1 MKNLIHSFV
10 FAAIAVF
17 MSAMS
22 AKAQSGPFTEDDLK
36 LMVAT
41 VNMQLGVP
49 DMLKT
54 EHFAPLK
61 GGDASN
67 KFAQANGLKT
77 ASISGRYTFVPRG
90 SKINKAGNPKD
101 TTMTV
106 LLADANKLMGRAYAG
121 TNMVFLYGYD
131 KIKQTFLFI
140 TKYEDTGAVVAQ
152 AQQAPTI
159 PTPQPSAQPVPVQQ
173 LTPAQQAFMDQV
185 AYAMKGGAILDRS
198 VAQDGH
204 GHMTVKDSLGRITT
218 FDVTAGTV
226 LYSSNPS
233 LAPATGV
240 SGPAVGQ
247 PYGATAQQPMMVPS
261 QNAYVALT
269 NFGSG
274 AVPNDPNAIGFW
286 SQRYTYADGTVV
298 EYTRGSKTNGEWQ
311 AKKPEAEPK
320 WEKVHM
326 GRNDALV
333 ITSNDSIYVH
343 DPRSTTFR
351 KIDGR
356 YDLETNAPTAAT
368 ETRDSNRGIVS
379 WVPVGMTWG
388 VNGWNNGYNGFQ
400 ASPGGNNCYPN
411 GGGGNGSQVVAY
423 TGFQVGGQ

>member
-22 AKAQSGPFTEDDLK
+22 AKAQNGPFVDGDDLK

-54 EHFAPLK
+54 EHFASLK

-140 TKYEDTGAVVAQ
+140 TKYEDTGAAVAQ
-152 AQQAPTI
+152 AQQTPAI

-185 AYAMKGGAILDRS
+185 AYAMKGGVILDRS

-247 PYGATAQQPMMVPS
+247 PYGATAQASVTQ
-261 QNAYVALT
+261 
-269 NFGSG
+269 
-274 AVPNDPNAIGFW
+274 
-286 SQRYTYADGTVV
+286 
-298 EYTRGSKTNGEWQ
+298 Q
-311 AKKPEAEPK
+311 AS
-320 WEKVHM
+320 
-326 GRNDALV
+326 
-333 ITSNDSIYVH
+333 TSNGPTPEEERLGYYERMYPSGLKKFKKNLMSQQWEIQEDLVAEELVTPDLRRNQPVYIRNAEGKLVR
-343 DPRSTTFR
+343 DLDERAR
-351 KIDGR
+351 QARLVDGK
-356 YDLETNAPTAAT
+356 YNLATGAPTRASEIQEA
-368 ETRDSNRGIVS
+368 NRGVTI
-379 WVPVGMTWG
+379 
-388 VNGWNNGYNGFQ
+388 VNGGYGYQGGWSNGYY
-400 ASPGGNNCYPN
+400 NNCYPN
-411 GGGGNGSQVVAY
+411 GGGGNGSQMVVGNTY
-423 TGFQVGGQ
+423 TGFQASVGGW